1 MDLYVLYLI
10 LTQLFI
16 LYVFAISDNSDMHS
30 KILIIEK
37 TIEAQGIE
45 IAGLKGTVKN
55 QQTEINRLIEMVTDL
70 QEVNKHDK
78 EIQIDAVQTNE
89 NNLESKNGSKVD
101 LNAINSLEG
110 AKGST
115 GIDNTYE
122 KPRGKLYI
130 HLVALN
136 VYLRG

>member
-16 LYVFAISDNSDMHS
+16 SYVFAISDNSDMHS

-101 LNAINSLEG
+101 
-110 AKGST
+110 
-115 GIDNTYE
+115 
-122 KPRGKLYI
+122 
-130 HLVALN
+130 
-136 VYLRG
+136 